1 MKNIINLPDSYAATY
16 VPHPQVQEFFN
27 LLEPNPPAWL
37 SEYINTPEML
47 HQQHISTTCGTIYS
61 DLFESDFFYSNLDHS
76 VGVALIVWHF
86 THDKKQTLAGLFHD
100 IATPAFKHCVDFM
113 NGDYMT
119 QESTEELTT
128 QIIENSPEI
137 TTLLERDKI
146 KISEVDNYHLYPIAD
161 NDTPK
166 LSADRLEYFL
176 AHGLFTYRTINFD
189 QAKMFYQD
197 IEVEKDRQG
206 VLELGFKTKK
216 IAQDFIRNVCILS
229 TIFHE
234 NRTRFSLQFLA
245 DILKKLNTTGYIGK
259 TDLYKLKES
268 EIVDIIKHSKY
279 ANAFNKW
286 RNAKSVKVSGTQP
299 ENTYYIHHPAK
310 VRYVDPLCQG
320 TRMSESCQLAKQMI
334 NKNLSYDMSKYVYLD
349 NVLI

>member
-1 MKNIINLPDSYAATY
+1 MKTIHNLPVSADKYT
-16 VPHPQVQEFFN
+16 PHPQIQEYFKTLSPEF
-27 LLEPNPPAWL
+27 PSWL
-37 SEYINTPEML
+37 YDYINTKEML
-47 HQQHISTTCGTIYS
+47 RQQYISVTCGTIYS

-76 VGVALIVWHF
+76 VGVALIIWHF

-113 NGDYMT
+113 NGDYMS

-146 KISEVDNYHLYPIAD
+146 KVSEVDNYHLYPIAD
-161 NDTPK
+161 NDIPC

-176 AHGLFTYRTINFD
+176 AQGLFTYRIINFD

-197 IEVEKDRQG
+197 IEVEKDKQG
-206 VLELGFKTKK
+206 VLELGFKARK
-216 IAQDFIRNVCILS
+216 IARDFIRNVCILS

-245 DILKKLNTTGYIGK
+245 DILKRLNAAGYIDK

-279 ANAFNKW
+279 ANAFDQW
-286 RNAKSVKVSGTQP
+286 RNAKSIKVSGTQP
-299 ENTYYIHHPAK
+299 ENTYCIHHPAK

-334 NKNLSYDMSKYVYLD
+334 NKNLSYDMSKYVYLP
-349 NVLI
+349 NISL

>member
-16 VPHPQVQEFFN
+16 VPHPQVQKFFN
-27 LLEPNPPAWL
+27 LLESNPPAWL
-37 SEYINTPEML
+37 HEYINTPEML

-86 THDKKQTLAGLFHD
+86 AHDKKQTLAGLFHD

-119 QESTEELTT
+119 QESTEELTA

-146 KISEVDNYHLYPIAD
+146 KVSEVDNYHLYPIAD
-161 NDTPK
+161 NDIPC

-176 AHGLFTYRTINFD
+176 AQGLFTYRIINFD

-206 VLELGFKTKK
+206 VLELGFKTRK
-216 IAQDFIRNVCILS
+216 IARDFIRNVCILS

-279 ANAFNKW
+279 ANAFDQW
-286 RNAKSVKVSGTQP
+286 RNAKSIKVSGTQP

-334 NKNLSYDMSKYVYLD
+334 NKNLSYDMSKYVYLP
-349 NVLI
+349 NISL